1 MAKKDDFQ
9 DLLEELNKDI
19 EANKQEKIAVKN
31 GDNTLKN
38 AFNTKILLIV
48 IVLLCIL
55 ILGYF
60 LGTRSVDKKTDD
72 VQEPVKTVASETTVK
87 EPAVQPKPKQDK
99 RRLTEEIFNR
109 AGIYGDVIAT
119 SYGNN
124 SAGILAIINTNDGRK
139 FAIYDNNNNNRA
151 AYLDYNA
158 KFLDIQD
165 YNKGRMKFIL
175 YIKNDTHD
183 SDEKAG
189 EWRGNLHVMPIYA
202 GFTRENGN
210 IEPQMLLTANNLNE
224 QCDEYLYE
232 TKNVDTINILLTEM
246 EALKR
251 DYNK

>member
-72 VQEPVKTVASETTVK
+72 VQEPVKTVASETTV
-87 EPAVQPKPKQDK
+87 QDK

-139 FAIYDNNNNNRA
+139 FAIYDNNNNRA